1 MTPFNILEIIWG
13 ILVCFFY
20 MFEGLVRWILPNQ
33 FEKSIVGD
41 VVLITGGGSGIG
53 RLMAVKLA
61 KLGAI
66 IVTWDV
72 NQSGNEET
80 VRQIKKNGGT
90 AYAYTVD
97 LCSRHKIYDAAE
109 RVKSDIGSVHILI
122 NNAGIVSGSTIL
134 DTPDDKIIR
143 TYDVNVLAHFWT
155 IKSFLPDMIS
165 MKKGHIVNIAS
176 LAGHSGM
183 NKLVDYCSS
192 KFAAVGLDESIKIE
206 LKVQGHDYIATTVVC
221 PYYINTG
228 MFSGVVSKIIPIL
241 EPEDVADQA
250 VKGIIRNRPYV
261 IVPWWCCFLIS
272 LKSMLPFKGYTYLSE
287 IFGFNCSMDQ
297 FEGRKTK

>member
-1 MTPFNILEIIWG
+1 MTIRI
-13 ILVCFFY
+13 FFH
-20 MFEGLVRWILPNQ
+20 
-33 FEKSIVGD
+33 
-41 VVLITGGGSGIG
+41 
-53 RLMAVKLA
+53 
-61 KLGAI
+61 
-66 IVTWDV
+66 
-72 NQSGNEET
+72 
-80 VRQIKKNGGT
+80 RQIKKNGGT

-97 LCSRHKIYDAAE
+97 LCSRQKIYEAAE
-109 RVKSDIGSVHILI
+109 KVKSDIGSVHILI
-122 NNAGIVSGSTIL
+122 NNAGIVSGSTLL

-228 MFSGVVSKIIPIL
+228 MFSGVVSKVGRHFLQFRKNAYIY
-241 EPEDVADQA
+241 
-250 VKGIIRNRPYV
+250 PYL
-261 IVPWWCCFLIS
+261 FQ
-272 LKSMLPFKGYTYLSE
+272 M
-287 IFGFNCSMDQ
+287 N
-297 FEGRKTK
+297 

>member
-1 MTPFNILEIIWG
+1 MTIRIF
-13 ILVCFFY
+13 
-20 MFEGLVRWILPNQ
+20 
-33 FEKSIVGD
+33 SH
-41 VVLITGGGSGIG
+41 
-53 RLMAVKLA
+53 
-61 KLGAI
+61 
-66 IVTWDV
+66 
-72 NQSGNEET
+72 
-80 VRQIKKNGGT
+80 RQIKKNGGT

-97 LCSRHKIYDAAE
+97 LCSRQKIYEAAE
-109 RVKSDIGSVHILI
+109 KVKSDIGSVHILI
-122 NNAGIVSGSTIL
+122 NNAGIVSGSTLL

-228 MFSGVVSKIIPIL
+228 MFSGVVSKVGTSTRYINKYTFFAVSEKRLYLPL
-241 EPEDVADQA
+241 FVSNELNVFNTFLLVA
-250 VKGIIRNRPYV
+250 
-261 IVPWWCCFLIS
+261 
-272 LKSMLPFKGYTYLSE
+272 
-287 IFGFNCSMDQ
+287 
-297 FEGRKTK
+297 